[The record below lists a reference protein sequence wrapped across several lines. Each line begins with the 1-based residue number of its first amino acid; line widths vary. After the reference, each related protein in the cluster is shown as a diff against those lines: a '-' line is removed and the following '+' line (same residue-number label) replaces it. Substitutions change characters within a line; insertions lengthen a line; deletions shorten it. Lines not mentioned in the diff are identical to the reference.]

1 VERLSRIPGIRCE
14 KPKGAFYAF
23 PDVSEAGKPSRQIV
37 MELLETKGVC
47 TTPGS
52 VFGKFGEGHIR
63 ISYATSMETLSEALD
78 RIEEYFEGLMSR

>member
-1 VERLSRIPGIRCE
+1 
-14 KPKGAFYAF
+14 
-23 PDVSEAGKPSRQIV
+23 